1 MVSKLNMD
9 QVMGKAEILI
19 EALPYIQRYA
29 GKIMVIKYG
38 GSVMENQELK
48 EKVIQDVA
56 MLKLV
61 GFRPVVVHG
70 GGNEISK
77 WSGSMGLTPKF
88 IDGLRVTDSKTLK
101 VTEMVLYSIN
111 QELVS
116 MLGQLGVKA
125 VGLSGRDAGLIMA
138 EKRTP
143 NGVDMG
149 YVGKIVKVNT
159 EIINGML
166 KNDLVPVISPIGMG
180 EDGHGYNI
188 NGDEVA
194 CEVAKALKAD
204 KLAFLTDA
212 DGLYEEHDDPD
223 SLISEI
229 YAEEAKA
236 VIEGGGVVGGM
247 LPKLENCIGAVESG
261 VSRVHILNGNVPHC
275 VLLEFFSN
283 RGVGTAI
290 LSKKE
295 KKYYHE

>member
-212 DGLYEEHDDPD
+212 DGLTK
-223 SLISEI
+223 SMMILIHSYQL
-229 YAEEAKA
+229 YAEGRKLYRR
-236 VIEGGGVVGGM
+236 GGVVGGM